1 LGASKIRVSEENVE
15 RTDKPVTARRRRR
28 GFWLE
33 AGGGV
38 LLIALLGVMVTAE
51 YVVHHAEPIL
61 KASVVETLSAKF
73 HSPVELDGLSISL
86 ARGVEVRGSG
96 LQMMYL
102 AGPSQPGLAQLQ
114 GRPPVPMLRVDH
126 FSFHVSLHDLV
137 HLNIRI
143 ASVTAQGIEI
153 HIPPHSAG
161 GLLTADD
168 PQTPAKAP
176 RFKLSVGRFECRDAT
191 LFIETS
197 KPGKDPLEFDIRS
210 IELTKIEED
219 EPVLYTADVINPK
232 PKGDVRAFGHI
243 GPWVSTDPRAT
254 PIDGHYIFDHADLST
269 TKGITGMLSSTGDF
283 SGQFGHIAIEGTTST
298 PDFALDVSNHPVPLF
313 TSFHAFVDGTT
324 GDTTLTNVQAKLLHS
339 EFTTAGTI
347 VRVHGKGHDI
357 SLTVDMPN
365 GHMEDVLELGMKTEP
380 PVMRGSLTMKAKIH
394 IPPGPVRVAQKMQI
408 VGELH
413 INNVEFT
420 NAKLQDRVDA
430 LSMRAQGRPGQV
442 KAVGSDH
449 RPEVASQMAVS
460 FSIANAMLTAS
471 SLQYQMPGA
480 KVLMSGA
487 YSLDGSI
494 FEFKGHVRTDA
505 TASQMLTGWK
515 STLVKP
521 FNGLLKKHGAGVE
534 LPVAVSGVK
543 SDVKFGLAF
552 SGSNESAKDMAAD
565 VKAKRAM
572 RSR

>member
-1 LGASKIRVSEENVE
+1 MEQV
-15 RTDKPVTARRRRR
+15 DKQDTTRRRGR

-33 AGGGV
+33 AGGAV
-38 LLIALLGVMVTAE
+38 LLLAVVCFAVAAE
-51 YVVHHAEPIL
+51 YLVRHAEPIL
-61 KASVVETLSAKF
+61 KESVVETLSARF

-86 ARGVEVRGSG
+86 ARGVQVRGSG
-96 LQMMYL
+96 LRMMYL

-176 RFKLSVGRFECRDAT
+176 RFKLSVGKFECRDAT

-232 PKGDVRAFGHI
+232 PKGDVKAFGHI
-243 GPWVSTDPRAT
+243 GPWVSDDPRAT
-254 PIDGHYIFDHADLST
+254 HIDGHYIFDHADLGT

-298 PDFALDVSNHPVPLF
+298 PDFALDVSNHAVPLF

-365 GHMEDVLELGMKTEP
+365 GRMEDVLELGMKTEP
-380 PVMRGSLTMKAKIH
+380 PVMRGSLAMQAKIH
-394 IPPGPVRVAQKMQI
+394 VPPGPVRVAQKMQI
-408 VGELH
+408 MGDLR
-413 INNVEFT
+413 INNVEFS
-420 NAKLQDRVDA
+420 NPKLQDRVDA
-430 LSMRAQGRPGQV
+430 LSMRAQGRPGEV
-442 KAVGSDH
+442 KSAGSDR

-471 SLQYQMPGA
+471 SLVYQMPGA

-515 STLVKP
+515 SALVKP
-521 FNGLLKKHGAGVE
+521 FNGLLSKHGAGVE

-543 SDVKFGLAF
+543 GDVKFGLAF

-565 VKAKRAM
+565 VKAKRQAGH
-572 RSR
+572 